1 MQYVRVALEA
11 KPEHISVH
19 MCINMFILYY
29 VFIHMYVCYFFVVI
43 RKVLNLLKK
52 VSNFLFVFKLLKTV
66 ATIFVAF
73 RIYFVNPGLR
83 LK

>member
-1 MQYVRVALEA
+1 
-11 KPEHISVH
+11 
-19 MCINMFILYY
+19 
-29 VFIHMYVCYFFVVI
+29 MYVCYFFVVI

-52 VSNFLFVFKLLKTV
+52 VSNFLFVVKVLKTV
-66 ATIFVAF
+66 TTIFVAF